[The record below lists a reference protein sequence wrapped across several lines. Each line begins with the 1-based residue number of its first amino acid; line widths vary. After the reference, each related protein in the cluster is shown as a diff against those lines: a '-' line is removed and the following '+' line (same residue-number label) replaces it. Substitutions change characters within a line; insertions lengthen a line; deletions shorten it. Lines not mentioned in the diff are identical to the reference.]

1 MHKPA
6 GNKIDSLLASIEG
19 LHAQANHA
27 DSGHQPPMD
36 QAAAPDTAKSDV
48 VHLDTVL
55 ARRTEE
61 SRQRPQ
67 ASGQT
72 TQKTPRIE
80 EDDFDANLAR
90 LMQDITAQTPGKK
103 DEPVLRTRASLEDF
117 KKQET
122 GQPRQTPY
130 LDSAD
135 GDSPNDIRTEIDSL
149 LAPYLDKSSSK
160 VSARSAQPP
169 KTADNQTKS
178 SPPQDVFADIR
189 EKTIASLLTDEDLKE
204 LNSFIKQE
212 IKHQISLWVAQN
224 IEKIIEDSL
233 LSATSKARNAS
244 SDARP

>member
-1 MHKPA
+1 MQKPA

-19 LHAQANHA
+19 LHAQANYA
-27 DSGHQPPMD
+27 DSGHQPSV
-36 QAAAPDTAKSDV
+36 APDTAKSDV

-61 SRQRPQ
+61 NRQRPQ

-90 LMQDITAQTPGKK
+90 LMQDITAQTPGRK

-122 GQPRQTPY
+122 GQPRHTPY
-130 LDSAD
+130 LDRD
-135 GDSPNDIRTEIDSL
+135 NGDSPNDIRTEIDSL
-149 LAPYLDKSSSK
+149 LAPYLDNSSSK
-160 VSARSAQPP
+160 VMALSAQPP
-169 KTADNQTKS
+169 KTADKQTKS

>member
-1 MHKPA
+1 M
-6 GNKIDSLLASIEG
+6 
-19 LHAQANHA
+19 HAQANYA
-27 DSGHQPPMD
+27 DGGHQPSV
-36 QAAAPDTAKSDV
+36 APDTAKSDV

-61 SRQRPQ
+61 NRQRPHG
-67 ASGQT
+67 SRQT
-72 TQKTPRIE
+72 TQETPRIE

-130 LDSAD
+130 LDSD
-135 GDSPNDIRTEIDSL
+135 NGDNPNDIRTEIDSL

-160 VSARSAQPP
+160 VMARSAQAP
-169 KTADNQTKS
+169 KAGDNETKS
-178 SPPQDVFADIR
+178 SPHQDAFADIR
-189 EKTIASLLTDEDLKE
+189 DKTIASLLTEEDLKE

>member
-6 GNKIDSLLASIEG
+6 GNRIDSLLASIEG
-19 LHAQANHA
+19 LHAQANNA
-27 DSGHQPPMD
+27 DSGQQPSV
-36 QAAAPDTAKSDV
+36 APDTAKSDV

-61 SRQRPQ
+61 SRQRPKV
-67 ASGQT
+67 SGQT
-72 TQKTPRIE
+72 TQKTPRIA

-103 DEPVLRTRASLEDF
+103 DEPVLRTGANLEDF

-122 GQPRQTPY
+122 EQTRQTPY
-130 LDSAD
+130 LDSGD

-149 LAPYLDKSSSK
+149 LAPYLDKSSSE
-160 VSARSAQPP
+160 VMARSAQPP
-169 KTADNQTKS
+169 KKGDNQTKS

-189 EKTIASLLTDEDLKE
+189 DETIASLLTEEDLKE

>member
-1 MHKPA
+1 MQKPA

-19 LHAQANHA
+19 LHAQANYA
-27 DSGHQPPMD
+27 DSGHQPSV
-36 QAAAPDTAKSDV
+36 APDTAKSDV

-61 SRQRPQ
+61 SRQRPKV
-67 ASGQT
+67 SGQT

-90 LMQDITAQTPGKK
+90 LMQDITAQTPGRK

-130 LDSAD
+130 LDRD
-135 GDSPNDIRTEIDSL
+135 NGDSPNDIRTEIDSL

-169 KTADNQTKS
+169 KTADKQTKS

-189 EKTIASLLTDEDLKE
+189 EKTIASLLTEEDLKE

>member
-1 MHKPA
+1 MQKPA

-19 LHAQANHA
+19 LHAQANYA
-27 DSGHQPPMD
+27 DSGHQPSV
-36 QAAAPDTAKSDV
+36 APDTAKSDV

-61 SRQRPQ
+61 NRQRPQ

-90 LMQDITAQTPGKK
+90 LMQDITAQTPGRK

-130 LDSAD
+130 LDRD
-135 GDSPNDIRTEIDSL
+135 NGDSPNDIRTEIDSL
-149 LAPYLDKSSSK
+149 LAPYLDNSSSK
-160 VSARSAQPP
+160 VMALSAQPP
-169 KTADNQTKS
+169 KTADKQTKS